1 MHLQHG
7 PGYLYYLYY
16 QCLDLFFIYFSV
28 ELFQKEKWKNN
39 GKELDVYKDLID
51 EQAHKI
57 DHYNY
62 HTENKQL
69 QNHQDMARMLLKK
82 QDAFITEDNKIDLF
96 IDGHDYMTK
105 YSKIFIMRKITYI

>member
-28 ELFQKEKWKNN
+28 ELFQKKNGKNN

-69 QNHQDMARMLLKK
+69 QNHQDMARMLLKETRC
-82 QDAFITEDNKIDLF
+82 F
-96 IDGHDYMTK
+96 Y
-105 YSKIFIMRKITYI
+105 Y

>member
-1 MHLQHG
+1 MG
-7 PGYLYYLYY
+7 
-16 QCLDLFFIYFSV
+16 LDICIICITSAWIYSLSIFGRTVSKRKM
-28 ELFQKEKWKNN
+28 EKNN

-57 DHYNY
+57 DHHNY

-82 QDAFITEDNKIDLF
+82 QDAFITETIKLIYLLMVMN
-96 IDGHDYMTK
+96 YMTK